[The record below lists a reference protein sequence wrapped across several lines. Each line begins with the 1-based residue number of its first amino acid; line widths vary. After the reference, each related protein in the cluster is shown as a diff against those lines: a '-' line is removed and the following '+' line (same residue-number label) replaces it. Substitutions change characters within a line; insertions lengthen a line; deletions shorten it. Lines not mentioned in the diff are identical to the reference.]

1 MSENVPTTCPRCGTA
16 GSGNFCASC
25 GAALGAP
32 VCRSCS
38 TALTPGAKFCHKCGT
53 ATGEGTADRS
63 GQAAKFASPADA
75 EEFRRNMAIAE
86 ASLSAAGRVLPRRD
100 TTPWIIA
107 GLAIVAIVT
116 AVAWSAAKRA
126 EPAAPNMANAGN
138 GNGAPVGDPGA
149 GSLGATMVAPNIDS
163 LSPKERFLRLQ
174 NRIDQQIERKD
185 TTRLTFFMQMAI
197 QAYGLLSDAD
207 RDVDVR
213 FHAAMLNAQAG
224 MFPQARALADTIMTK
239 APNNLLGFVI
249 RANVAEM
256 AGDSAQAKTARAAF
270 RSHYD
275 AEMKTK
281 RPEYV
286 EHRPMLEQYL
296 KGAGAN

>member
-1 MSENVPTTCPRCGTA
+1 VI
-16 GSGNFCASC
+16 
-25 GAALGAP
+25 
-32 VCRSCS
+32 
-38 TALTPGAKFCHKCGT
+38 
-53 ATGEGTADRS
+53 
-63 GQAAKFASPADA
+63 
-75 EEFRRNMAIAE
+75 AIISAV
-86 ASLSAAGRVLPRRD
+86 AYSAAR
-100 TTPWIIA
+100 
-107 GLAIVAIVT
+107 
-116 AVAWSAAKRA
+116 RA
-126 EPAAPNMANAGN
+126 EPTAPNMANAGN
-138 GNGAPVGDPGA
+138 SNGAPAGDPGA
-149 GSLGATMVAPNIDS
+149 GVLGTTMVAPNIDS

-197 QAYGLLSDAD
+197 QAYGLLPESD

-239 APNNLLGFVI
+239 SPNNLFGFVV
-249 RANVAEM
+249 RANVAEL
-256 AGDSAQAKTARAAF
+256 AGDSAQAKAARAAF

-281 RPEYV
+281 RAEYV